1 MKVKSLD
8 DRQFEEC
15 CSKLASM
22 IKTEWSNPDI
32 IVGIKSGGKYVA
44 DKIAMYFPEVSLTYA
59 VSRRPSTRKKKNVGK
74 FLKFLP
80 TVILNGLRIVES
92 MFLKNFG
99 SRERQVTLKFGDL
112 PANEPDNRQI
122 KILIVDD
129 AVDSGETLL
138 AVKNRISEMSDN
150 TEIKTAVITVTTD
163 NPVIKPDYTVFDDKT
178 LIRFPWSIDCVTK

>member
-59 VSRRPSTRKKKNVGK
+59 VSRRPSTRKKRMSAN
-74 FLKFLP
+74 FLSFF
-80 TVILNGLRIVES
+80 RQSFS
-92 MFLKNFG
+92 M
-99 SRERQVTLKFGDL
+99 D
-112 PANEPDNRQI
+112 
-122 KILIVDD
+122 
-129 AVDSGETLL
+129 
-138 AVKNRISEMSDN
+138 
-150 TEIKTAVITVTTD
+150 
-163 NPVIKPDYTVFDDKT
+163 
-178 LIRFPWSIDCVTK
+178 